1 MQHQTRQP
9 VVSIN
14 IVTWNSMK
22 FLPDLLETIF
32 KQTYQDF
39 VVRVIDNASSDG
51 LEEFLRKTY
60 PQVAFLRNQR
70 NLGFSNAHN
79 QGIRLVVDHCPKKEL
94 DTKYIL
100 VCNPDILMSDTFLEE
115 LMRVAQSAPETVGS
129 FGGKLLRAF
138 GENLADEVLM
148 ETVRSD
154 LIDSTGLNPHK
165 NRTVTDRGAG
175 ERDDGQYDDDV
186 EAFGVSGACVLYR
199 VSALESVRY
208 KDEYYDHE
216 FFAYKE
222 DVDMAWRLQ
231 HAGWES
237 RFAPKAIAHHY
248 RGMYGK
254 EDVGMFSKVR
264 NRRRKS
270 SRRNYYSTRNH
281 WLMLIK
287 NLRVSSAIF
296 ALPRITL
303 YESARMLYIFLLEP
317 SSLMCVIDTIKLI
330 PSMIRKRRVSVGG
343 AKVRARDVRKWF
355 V

>member
-1 MQHQTRQP
+1 MQHQTQQP

-39 VVRVIDNASSDG
+39 VVRVIDNASTDG
-51 LEEFLRKTY
+51 IEAFLREAY

-70 NLGFSNAHN
+70 NLGFCDAHN
-79 QGIRLVVDHCPKKEL
+79 QGIRLVVDHCAKEDL
-94 DTKYIL
+94 DDRFVL
-100 VCNPDILMSDTFLEE
+100 VCNPDILMSETFLEE
-115 LMRVAQSAPETVGS
+115 LMRGVHVGPKNIGS

-148 ETVRSD
+148 ETVHSD

-175 ERDDGQYDDDV
+175 ERDDGQYDGQTEV
-186 EAFGVSGACVLYR
+186 FGISGACVLYR
-199 VSALESVRY
+199 LSALESVRY
-208 KDEYYDHE
+208 NDEFYDHD

-237 RFAPKAIAHHY
+237 RFIPHAIAHHY

-254 EDVGMFSKVR
+254 EAGGMFSRIR

-270 SRRNYYSTRNH
+270 SKRNYYSTRNH
-281 WLMLIK
+281 WLMMIK
-287 NLRVSSAIF
+287 NLRVSSAVLAF
-296 ALPRITL
+296 PRIVL
-303 YESARMLYIFLLEP
+303 YEIARMVYIALLEP
-317 SSLMCVIDTIKLI
+317 SSLKCLIDTILLA
-330 PSMIRKRRVSVGG
+330 PAMIRKRRLNLGE
-343 AKVRARDVRKWF
+343 AKVRAREVRKWF